1 MNEIRR
7 QLLSLADESY
17 KRFHC
22 KLMPTVPPERVIGVR
37 VPVLRTLAKSLT
49 PAQKQTLLADLPHSY
64 YEENN
69 LHAFVIEQIKD
80 YDACMRAVDAF
91 LPYVDNWATCDSMRP
106 RVLGKH
112 KTALFAKCEEWLASS
127 HVYTVRYGIE
137 CLMLYGLDEA
147 FDLSV
152 LRRVA
157 AVKSDE
163 YYVNMMIA
171 WFFATALTKRF
182 DDTVWVLEKR
192 ELSPWTH
199 NKTIQ
204 KAIESRVVTA
214 EQKQYLKTLKISK
227 EDLYYETVDMC
238 GVGGRDTVDVD
249 GV

>member
-1 MNEIRR
+1 MDGIR
-7 QLLSLADESY
+7 QKLLSLADARY
-17 KRFHC
+17 KQFHC
-22 KLMPTVPPERVIGVR
+22 KLMPTVSPERVIGVR
-37 VPVLRTLAKSLT
+37 IPALRSLAKSLT
-49 PAQKQTLLADLPHSY
+49 DAQKQALLASLPHIY

-80 YDACMRAVDAF
+80 YDACVGAIDAF

-112 KTALFAKCEEWLASS
+112 KAALFAKCEEWLSSS

-137 CLMLYGLDEA
+137 CLMLYGLDDA
-147 FDLSV
+147 FSV
-152 LRRVA
+152 PVLKRVA
-157 AVKSDE
+157 AVTSDE

-171 WFFATALTKRF
+171 WFFATALSKRF
-182 DDTVWVLEKR
+182 EETVWVIEKR
-192 ELSPWTH
+192 VLSPWTH

-227 EDLYYETVDMC
+227 EDFV
-238 GVGGRDTVDVD
+238 
-249 GV
+249 